1 MRTLIISLL
10 LIMSVIGLLLSCN
23 QDPSHP
29 ANINAIVEDR
39 NALSKQYFDLLKEK
53 MNVEKEKQVAQI
65 ERDTLK
71 AKLERCQ
78 NGGLTLETHAR
89 VYGTQQYSS
98 QQEKDLRNELDK
110 MVIRKT
116 DSLLQNKTF
125 YGTQPTQ

>member
-53 MNVEKEKQVAQI
+53 MNVEKEKQAAEI

-78 NGGLTLETHAR
+78 NGGLKLETHAR
-89 VYGTQQYSS
+89 VYRTQQYSS